1 MDDRVVVITGGTGGL
16 GTALVRRLVDEDVR
30 LAVTYIQPDEAAAFE
45 EAFDF
50 EEDRLLL
57 RRVDATNPE
66 TVSSFMK
73 EVVDRWGAIH
83 QLASLVGGWAGG
95 RDVEET
101 DDVRFERMLDL
112 NLRSAFYAVRAAV
125 PYLRQSEWGRILLI
139 GSRAVEDTPP
149 GQAAFN
155 IAKAGV
161 VALGKTLAQE
171 LEGSGVTA
179 NVLMPSVI
187 DTPATRAA
195 LPYADYV
202 HWPTPDE
209 IAAVAEADLSTDDE
223 PAIRQPTKLIRIAS
237 MTRAMLDEVRQAPL
251 DEAGRIRLMEVH
263 QRSLQELRGVLSAE
277 LLQEFDDIF
286 QPIRG
291 DGTPSESELRIAQ
304 AQLIGWLEG
313 LFHGIQASL
322 FSQQMAAQAQL
333 AEMQRRQQLGPRS
346 DESSGLYL

>member
-1 MDDRVVVITGGTGGL
+1 MDERVVVITGGTGGL
-16 GTALVRRLVDEDVR
+16 GTALVRRLVDQDVR

-45 EAFDF
+45 DAFDF
-50 EEDRLLL
+50 DEDRLLL

-66 TVSSFMK
+66 AITSFMK

-83 QLASLVGGWAGG
+83 QFASLVGGWAGG

-125 PYLRQSEWGRILLI
+125 PHLRRSEWGRILLI
-139 GSRAVEDTPP
+139 GSRAVEDSPP

-161 VALGKTLAQE
+161 VALGRTLAQE

-187 DTPATRAA
+187 DTPATRSA

-209 IAAVAEADLSTDDE
+209 IAAVAEF
-223 PAIRQPTKLIRIAS
+223 
-237 MTRAMLDEVRQAPL
+237 
-251 DEAGRIRLMEVH
+251 
-263 QRSLQELRGVLSAE
+263 VLS
-277 LLQEFDDIF
+277 
-286 QPIRG
+286 
-291 DGTPSESELRIAQ
+291 
-304 AQLIGWLEG
+304 
-313 LFHGIQASL
+313 
-322 FSQQMAAQAQL
+322 
-333 AEMQRRQQLGPRS
+333 
-346 DESSGLYL
+346 ESSSVMNGALVRVYGRA